1 MADTFVFIDLTKS
14 LDESFSPY
22 SHGCYSDPPLEWA
35 AWSTVGR
42 EGFRVDRLSLGTQS
56 GTHIDAPA
64 HFLKDGV
71 CLDALGPEHFMGRY
85 LLLDVPFG
93 AGPPRAY
100 SGEDILFLRAPEKG
114 RALLTPEEMG
124 RLLAL
129 PPALWVAAGDVSV
142 DDPEPFA
149 FNRLV
154 AGAGKFL
161 AEDLDRRRAQDV
173 PAEGEIF
180 VFPLRLACASGS
192 PCRVVVRARK
202 TAAGKVHPPLD

>member
-1 MADTFVFIDLTKS
+1 MADTFVFIDLTRS

-22 SHGCYSDPPLEWA
+22 AHGCYSDPPFETA
-35 AWSTVGR
+35 VWSTVGR
-42 EGFRVDRLSLGTQS
+42 EGFRVDRLTLGTQS

-64 HFLKDGV
+64 HFLKDGA
-71 CLDALGPEHFMGRY
+71 CLDALGPEQFMGRY

-93 AGPPRAY
+93 AGQTRVY
-100 SGEDILFLRAPEKG
+100 NGEDILFLRAPEKG

-129 PPALWVAAGDVSV
+129 PPALWVVAGDVAV
-142 DDPEPFA
+142 CGPDPFA
-149 FNRLV
+149 LNRLI

-173 PAEGEIF
+173 PADGEIF
-180 VFPLRLACASGS
+180 VFPLRLSGASGS
-192 PCRVVVRARK
+192 PCRIVVRARK
-202 TAAGKVHPPLD
+202 TAAGK

>member
-42 EGFRVDRLSLGTQS
+42 EGFRVDRCRS
-56 GTHIDAPA
+56 ARKA
-64 HFLKDGV
+64 
-71 CLDALGPEHFMGRY
+71 GRTST
-85 LLLDVPFG
+85 LRRISSRTASVWTRLVRSFSW
-93 AGPPRAY
+93 AVSASQCAFRRRAAVRIQRR
-100 SGEDILFLRAPEKG
+100 GHLFLRAPEKG

-129 PPALWVAAGDVSV
+129 PPALWVAAGDVAV

>member
-1 MADTFVFIDLTKS
+1 
-14 LDESFSPY
+14 
-22 SHGCYSDPPLEWA
+22 
-35 AWSTVGR
+35 
-42 EGFRVDRLSLGTQS
+42 
-56 GTHIDAPA
+56 
-64 HFLKDGV
+64 
-71 CLDALGPEHFMGRY
+71 
-85 LLLDVPFG
+85 
-93 AGPPRAY
+93 
-100 SGEDILFLRAPEKG
+100 
-114 RALLTPEEMG
+114 
-124 RLLAL
+124 
-129 PPALWVAAGDVSV
+129 
-142 DDPEPFA
+142 PFA